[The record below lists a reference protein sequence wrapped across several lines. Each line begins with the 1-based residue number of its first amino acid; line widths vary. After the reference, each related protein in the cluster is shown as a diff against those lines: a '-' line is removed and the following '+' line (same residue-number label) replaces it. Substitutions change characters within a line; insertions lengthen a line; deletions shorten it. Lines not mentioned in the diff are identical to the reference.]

1 MPETNQMAVV
11 SGADPTGHYM
21 VGRVYKNSHPT
32 QVIVWH
38 DGQFKALTMA
48 GSDPSLVDITSA
60 GVAVGLS
67 FSSGLNSNGWIYQD
81 GQLTK
86 LKGPYGAQPVAIADN
101 GTIAGTE
108 STKDAQAYP
117 IVWHSPTSTAAR
129 LPLPGPDWRGY
140 VNDVDSDGT
149 IVGTI
154 NPRTNFEAR
163 QGIVWHPD
171 GSYQLLPLPTGVVAG
186 ANGMMVHSIRAG
198 TITAAGTVS
207 DKQRMTMT
215 PVLYRLSTGKFTP
228 LPKANL
234 SIWAGNAHG
243 WIVGESGPFGI
254 PTVYTPTTGNVRL
267 PTLVPHSTSFPSSGI
282 ATTISD
288 NGLIIGGQD
297 IDAKNVIH
305 AVGWTCH

>member
-1 MPETNQMAVV
+1 MASQCADGFNVGV
-11 SGADPTGHYM
+11 NPGA
-21 VGRVYKNSHPT
+21 
-32 QVIVWH
+32 
-38 DGQFKALTMA
+38 
-48 GSDPSLVDITSA
+48 
-60 GVAVGLS
+60 
-67 FSSGLNSNGWIYQD
+67 
-81 GQLTK
+81 
-86 LKGPYGAQPVAIADN
+86 
-101 GTIAGTE
+101 
-108 STKDAQAYP
+108 
-117 IVWHSPTSTAAR
+117 
-129 LPLPGPDWRGY
+129 
-140 VNDVDSDGT
+140 
-149 IVGTI
+149 
-154 NPRTNFEAR
+154 
-163 QGIVWHPD
+163 
-171 GSYQLLPLPTGVVAG
+171 PTGVVAG